1 MSPTPPFPLRSGV
14 AEAVIGGHAVCWMNS
29 DADDDDGVFTKL
41 PGPPNRG
48 RL

>member
-1 MSPTPPFPLRSGV
+1 MSPTPPFPLPSGV
-14 AEAVIGGHAVCWMNS
+14 AEAIIGGHAVWWMNS
-29 DADDDDGVFTKL
+29 DADDDDDGFTKL